1 MQMFVKNASLMHY
14 NVFWVLCKQ
23 FCHHFAIC
31 FKTVLPWPYR
41 KKLRKFVHG
50 VDFTWDPR
58 GGAYRLNTSLDS
70 IVHLW
75 EQVSAYVLDVAML
88 ISYLNAIIT
97 REIKII
103 SAFVNICLK

>member
-1 MQMFVKNASLMHY
+1 MSSECYVNNSVTILQFVLKLSFHGHTEA
-14 NVFWVLCKQ
+14 
-23 FCHHFAIC
+23 A
-31 FKTVLPWPYR
+31 
-41 KKLRKFVHG
+41 KLRKFVHG